1 MRGSLS
7 RLRQKSS
14 TTGSSPRVRGSQY
27 LEERDASDKRIIPA
41 GAGLTL
47 RQAASRRLRRDHP
60 RGCGAHW
67 KRRLERA
74 SARGSS
80 PRVRGS
86 RIQLPGRHWRLG
98 IIPAGAGL
106 THRQERTGRLRRDHP
121 RGCGAHREYTLVFTI
136 RAGSSP
142 RVRGSRGS
150 RRRARR
156 RLGIIPAGAGLTRF
170 RPDRSRSC
178 RDHPRGC
185 GAHVMHHSQKAACMG
200 SSPRVRGSLLP
211 RRFAAASTGIIP
223 AGAGLTTPSKVNP
236 LAFRD
241 HPRGCGAHRL
251 IHDYFSSSEG
261 SSPRVRGSQ
270 VGRQRFDLRTGIIPA
285 GAGLTRQSGL
295 QLRTRRDHPRG
306 CGAHD
311 FFIDATRDITG
322 SSPRVRGSQRA
333 VYSR

>member
-7 RLRQKSS
+7 SFDTARW
-14 TTGSSPRVRGSQY
+14 RG
-27 LEERDASDKRIIPA
+27 
-41 GAGLTL
+41 
-47 RQAASRRLRRDHP
+47 
-60 RGCGAHW
+60 
-67 KRRLERA
+67 
-74 SARGSS
+74 
-80 PRVRGS
+80 
-86 RIQLPGRHWRLG
+86 G

-106 THRQERTGRLRRDHP
+106 TQSISIGYTKRGDHP
-121 RGCGAHREYTLVFTI
+121 RGCGAHIQTRTI
-136 RAGSSP
+136 AMTP
-142 RVRGSRGS
+142 
-150 RRRARR
+150 
-156 RLGIIPAGAGLTRF
+156 
-170 RPDRSRSC
+170 
-178 RDHPRGC
+178 
-185 GAHVMHHSQKAACMG
+185 MG

-322 SSPRVRGSQRA
+322 SSPRVRGSRSIRKGIQ
-333 VYSR
+333 S

>member
-1 MRGSLS
+1 MLV
-7 RLRQKSS
+7 L
-14 TTGSSPRVRGSQY
+14 GSSPRVRGSPFSST
-27 LEERDASDKRIIPA
+27 EDRARARIIPA

-156 RLGIIPAGAGLTRF
+156 RLGIIPAGAGLTKHKKG
-170 RPDRSRSC
+170 DSIMK

-185 GAHVMHHSQKAACMG
+185 GAHPREFEEL
-200 SSPRVRGSLLP
+200 SPG
-211 RRFAAASTGIIP
+211 
-223 AGAGLTTPSKVNP
+223 
-236 LAFRD
+236 
-241 HPRGCGAHRL
+241 
-251 IHDYFSSSEG
+251 EG

-270 VGRQRFDLRTGIIPA
+270 RLVKAGHILDGIIPA
-285 GAGLTRQSGL
+285 GAGLTPSSPRA
-295 QLRTRRDHPRG
+295 RRNARDHPRG
-306 CGAHD
+306 CGAHSASSPCIS
-311 FFIDATRDITG
+311 FLPG
-322 SSPRVRGSQRA
+322 SSPRVRGSQNYGR
-333 VYSR
+333 

>member
-1 MRGSLS
+1 MLV
-7 RLRQKSS
+7 L
-14 TTGSSPRVRGSQY
+14 GSSPRVRGSPFSST
-27 LEERDASDKRIIPA
+27 EDRARARIIPA

-200 SSPRVRGSLLP
+200 SSPRVRGSRSLAS
-211 RRFAAASTGIIP
+211 RRDECVGIIP
-223 AGAGLTTPSKVNP
+223 AGAGLTLKNPNNYAIPYSSKSQ
-236 LAFRD
+236 D
-241 HPRGCGAHRL
+241 HSL
-251 IHDYFSSSEG
+251 LSI
-261 SSPRVRGSQ
+261 
-270 VGRQRFDLRTGIIPA
+270 
-285 GAGLTRQSGL
+285 LTRYPVSFILLSQSRL
-295 QLRTRRDHPRG
+295 DTLSVF
-306 CGAHD
+306 AM
-311 FFIDATRDITG
+311 FL
-322 SSPRVRGSQRA
+322 
-333 VYSR
+333 

>member
-1 MRGSLS
+1 
-7 RLRQKSS
+7 
-14 TTGSSPRVRGSQY
+14 
-27 LEERDASDKRIIPA
+27 
-41 GAGLTL
+41 
-47 RQAASRRLRRDHP
+47 
-60 RGCGAHW
+60 
-67 KRRLERA
+67 
-74 SARGSS
+74 
-80 PRVRGS
+80 
-86 RIQLPGRHWRLG
+86 
-98 IIPAGAGL
+98 
-106 THRQERTGRLRRDHP
+106 
-121 RGCGAHREYTLVFTI
+121 
-136 RAGSSP
+136 
-142 RVRGSRGS
+142 
-150 RRRARR
+150 
-156 RLGIIPAGAGLTRF
+156 
-170 RPDRSRSC
+170 
-178 RDHPRGC
+178 
-185 GAHVMHHSQKAACMG
+185 MHHSQKAACMG

-322 SSPRVRGSQRA
+322 SSPRVRGSQRLVKA
-333 VYSR
+333 GHILDGIIPAGAGLTPSSPRARRNARDHPRGCGAHSASSPCISFLPGSSPRVRGSQNYGR